1 MDTKLL
7 HTIAR
12 TQRLHP
18 IFMFSTVNSA
28 NLKFS
33 MDKFGV
39 GRRSIYFTKDTKGMN
54 NFEFTSW
61 DFHALSKLVCKQ
73 ETKTQ
78 HRSRD
83 PSHLVFPASDP
94 HTIYLGQL
102 RCSPWLSCTGIP
114 KPDQQRAPRSRTSG
128 RGKS

>member
-12 TQRLHP
+12 MQRLHP

-39 GRRSIYFTKDTKGMN
+39 GRRSIYFTLFYYKDTKGMN
-54 NFEFTSW
+54 NFEFTSR
-61 DFHALSKLVCKQ
+61 DFHALWKLVN
-73 ETKTQ
+73 
-78 HRSRD
+78 
-83 PSHLVFPASDP
+83 L
-94 HTIYLGQL
+94 
-102 RCSPWLSCTGIP
+102 
-114 KPDQQRAPRSRTSG
+114 
-128 RGKS
+128 